1 MGEVY
6 RAEHVRLGREVA
18 LKVLHELT
26 SGNPEYRSRF
36 EREARVLASL
46 NHPNIATLH
55 GLEEVGDSTL
65 LEMELVPGETL
76 AERLSRGPMPPS
88 ETLPIFKQ
96 IAQAL
101 EAAHERGII
110 HRDLKPSNVKVTP
123 EGRVK
128 VLDFGLA
135 KSFEPENKESSG
147 NAAMFTTTTQ
157 PGVILGTVAY
167 MSPEHIRGKS
177 LDRRTDIWAFGCMY
191 YEAISGKP
199 PFTSETVSDTLA
211 SVLREEPDWRVLS
224 HAPLA
229 VQRLIKRCLKKD
241 PTARL
246 HDIADAR
253 LEIDDAVAESAPL
266 VVHVPGVEAWRF
278 SRRQAIVTAAAVLGT
293 VVTLVALGSW
303 LVQQMRSAPDAP
315 VSRVAVPVPSGQH
328 IERGGLT
335 PLAISPDGTRLVY
348 VASQDEGRTQLFM
361 RPLDQFGP
369 AAIPGTEGG
378 SAPFFSPDG
387 RSVGFYANGKLQRV
401 AVDGGRPLDICATPA
416 VSSATWGTDET
427 IVFATPVGLWRV
439 PAGGT
444 TPERLT
450 TVDAVAGELQ
460 HAYPRLLP
468 NGDVLFG
475 VTTDRGWHL
484 AILSLGSRQ
493 VRALGQPGSGGA
505 GAQYIPQ
512 AGRLLY
518 ATAGGLVASP
528 FDPSSGSVPGP
539 PAPLLERPEVDPSG
553 STSFAISTSGTL
565 AYIPRPAT
573 PPSRALVV
581 VDRTGRP
588 TVLSEK
594 LDAFAHPRLSPDGH
608 RLAVAIESD
617 TGSDIWIYDVD
628 HGTPTPLVTGGVNRF
643 PIWSAD
649 GQQITFQSAR
659 QGGVSLYSQRVNGT
673 FEPEALIGSTSDQSQ
688 SLSRAL
694 AGLLPGTMPIFTHA
708 NPHLPMSWARDSL
721 TLVFEERK
729 PGADHDIWVLTRGS
743 EPWAFQRTEN
753 DESSPVF
760 SPDGKWLAYVS
771 DESGRRSVWV
781 QPFPGPG
788 AKSLVS
794 PDGGTEPAWSRD
806 GLTLFFRRSHQLVSV
821 PITPGAEF
829 RWGRPQRVLEFRY
842 ATLDGARNYDVSPD
856 GNTFVVVRSEGAADA
871 DQFNVVLN
879 WLPELRSR
887 K

>member
-1 MGEVY
+1 M
-6 RAEHVRLGREVA
+6 RSPSRSC
-18 LKVLHELT
+18 T
-26 SGNPEYRSRF
+26 SSHQAIRRYKSRF

-88 ETLPIFKQ
+88 ETLPVFKQ

-246 HDIADAR
+246 HDIADAG

-293 VVTLVALGSW
+293 VVALVALGSW
-303 LVQQMRSAPDAP
+303 LVQQMRPAPDAP
-315 VSRVAVPVPSGQH
+315 VSRVVVPVPSGQH

-401 AVDGGRPLDICATPA
+401 AVDGGRPLEICATPA

-427 IVFATPVGLWRV
+427 IVFAHAR
-439 PAGGT
+439 
-444 TPERLT
+444 RI
-450 TVDAVAGELQ
+450 VAR
-460 HAYPRLLP
+460 ARRWDDPR
-468 NGDVLFG
+468 
-475 VTTDRGWHL
+475 TAHDR
-484 AILSLGSRQ
+484 RC
-493 VRALGQPGSGGA
+493 R
-505 GAQYIPQ
+505 
-512 AGRLLY
+512 
-518 ATAGGLVASP
+518 
-528 FDPSSGSVPGP
+528 
-539 PAPLLERPEVDPSG
+539 
-553 STSFAISTSGTL
+553 
-565 AYIPRPAT
+565 
-573 PPSRALVV
+573 
-581 VDRTGRP
+581 
-588 TVLSEK
+588 
-594 LDAFAHPRLSPDGH
+594 
-608 RLAVAIESD
+608 
-617 TGSDIWIYDVD
+617 
-628 HGTPTPLVTGGVNRF
+628 
-643 PIWSAD
+643 
-649 GQQITFQSAR
+649 
-659 QGGVSLYSQRVNGT
+659 
-673 FEPEALIGSTSDQSQ
+673 
-688 SLSRAL
+688 
-694 AGLLPGTMPIFTHA
+694 
-708 NPHLPMSWARDSL
+708 
-721 TLVFEERK
+721 
-729 PGADHDIWVLTRGS
+729 
-743 EPWAFQRTEN
+743 
-753 DESSPVF
+753 
-760 SPDGKWLAYVS
+760 
-771 DESGRRSVWV
+771 GRR
-781 QPFPGPG
+781 
-788 AKSLVS
+788 AAARL
-794 PDGGTEPAWSRD
+794 PAAASR
-806 GLTLFFRRSHQLVSV
+806 T
-821 PITPGAEF
+821 
-829 RWGRPQRVLEFRY
+829 
-842 ATLDGARNYDVSPD
+842 ATCSSA
-856 GNTFVVVRSEGAADA
+856 
-871 DQFNVVLN
+871 
-879 WLPELRSR
+879 
-887 K
+887 